1 MYRELIN
8 YCSFPGLI
16 ALFVSILI
24 CISYGAAVFSAWC
37 VKEPMD
43 ANHRDVA
50 NKLIGVLSSG
60 FSILLAFII
69 INTWNDY
76 LRASNVVTKEASHLS
91 LIIKNSAPLAHD
103 APKKIHQAVA
113 NYTRVVRTNEW
124 QTMRVGNEDPKSW
137 DALNALF
144 KEVNAYT
151 PTDTK
156 DTIYYYR
163 TLSSLNDV
171 LIARRD
177 RLNAIHSI
185 IPGTLRTSL
194 LISSFILAIILGG
207 VRGEKSF
214 FNLLPV
220 LFFAG
225 VLGFNLA
232 VALSFDY
239 PFSGEVAISNAP
251 FYKGA
256 LGAIQD

>member
-8 YCSFPGLI
+8 NCSFPGLI
-16 ALFVSILI
+16 AILVGILI
-24 CISYGAAVFSAWC
+24 CISYSAAIFSAWC
-37 VKEPMD
+37 VKGPMD

-91 LIIKNSAPLAHD
+91 LIIKNSAPLAHEI
-103 APKKIHQAVA
+103 PKKIQQAVA
-113 NYTRVVRTNEW
+113 NYTRIVRTEEW
-124 QTMRVGNEDPKSW
+124 QSMREGHENPKAW
-137 DALNALF
+137 HALNALF
-144 KEVNAYT
+144 KVVNSYT
-151 PTDTK
+151 PSEGK
-156 DTIYYYR
+156 ETIYYYR

-171 LIARRD
+171 LVARRD
-177 RLNAIHSI
+177 RLNAVHSI
-185 IPGTLRTSL
+185 IPSTLRTSL
-194 LISSFILAIILGG
+194 VIASFILAIVLGA
-207 VRGEKSF
+207 VRGEKNF

-220 LFFAG
+220 IFFAG

-239 PFSGEVAISNAP
+239 PFSGEVAISNTP
-251 FYKGA
+251 FYRGA
-256 LGAIQD
+256 LGEIKD